1 MVSTP
6 SRIQIEGV
14 DLLNTGI
21 ARTCFDGM
29 VGAVVDNGNHFVMSP
44 NVDYVLYPPI
54 GVREVKLRKDF
65 RYGDDDPMCGPQPY
79 VASGCHLAAIPCRPL
94 KAHLPLNIM
103 WWLPSKHDFI
113 IDSSNILRG
122 LGQLDPVKLNELRYF
137 VDKMQDRVSRY
148 KDDRNFPNKIQA
160 VIEFS
165 ASLNDIFVRLEY
177 LPTTLRQT
185 QFSVALLQRCYLELV
200 GYLDYMYVY
209 RPRMLGQAEPA
220 AEVART
226 IGAYVSN
233 PLVVQEFVRA
243 GLPVWILK
251 RWNTIV
257 ETRID
262 SVQEPRQPETW
273 AVLEDADPPFKP
285 FFTGPA
291 HDPAKYTA
299 FGRLARAS
307 TSSPN
312 PFAVRPSSMALV
324 TDAQSPSTSNLP
336 PSLPSASGPARGGR
350 AHDAREKK
358 KTPCRILTY
367 IADTLSNYLPI
378 DSSVKKSRDGR
389 DKWTDI
395 DSPFLPAAIPVWR
408 DAVAA
413 VDRAPTRLKYATRP
427 SDAGYVFPD
436 PGLFVGVAT
445 EDKMATYLR
454 NWVTNRSAIIFRL
467 ASMGSTASPIKS
479 QLWRSLLNF
488 GLAAPDPSETVGA
501 RRRQEIIELLGD
513 CVHEPGVQ
521 IGTSA
526 ADIVTWRDT
535 QLQPGALPPRHV
547 VHEILWELYELN
559 FRFEF
564 VALDARASSN
574 VDAVLEDRQRL
585 VRACFPAGHLLAVDF
600 ARASEGLGAE
610 HWSDRA
616 TYLLAMLR
624 VVKSWVD
631 CPASLREVEAKP
643 AADYT
648 EEEMVGMERELA
660 RFYAQSFFNYFARAA
675 IVPHRLPHG
684 PSA

>member
-1 MVSTP
+1 MSVTKDSIHKAMP
-6 SRIQIEGV
+6 S
-14 DLLNTGI
+14 DLLSNPELLTHKKAFH
-21 ARTCFDGM
+21 ARTDFDGM

-44 NVDYVLYPPI
+44 NVDHIFYPPI
-54 GVREVKLRKDF
+54 GVREVKVRKDF
-65 RYGDDDPMCGPQPY
+65 RYGDDDPICGPQPY
-79 VASGCHLAAIPCRPL
+79 VASVCHLAAIPRRPL

-103 WWLPSKHDFI
+103 WWLPSKHDFV
-113 IDSSNILRG
+113 IDYSNVLRG
-122 LGQLDPVKLNELRYF
+122 LGQLDGVKLNELRYF

-148 KDDRNFPNKIQA
+148 KDDQNFPKKIQA

-165 ASLNDIFVRLEY
+165 ASLNDIFVRLEH
-177 LPTTLRQT
+177 LPTTLQ
-185 QFSVALLQRCYLELV
+185 QMQLSVALLQRCYLELV
-200 GYLDYMYVY
+200 GYLDYMYLY
-209 RPRMLGQAEPA
+209 RPRMLGQTEPA

-243 GLPVWILK
+243 GLPVWVLK
-251 RWNTIV
+251 HWTTIV

-262 SVQEPRQPETW
+262 SVVEPRQPETW

-291 HDPAKYTA
+291 HAPAKYTA

-324 TDAQSPSTSNLP
+324 TAAQSPSTSNIP

-350 AHDAREKK
+350 AHDSREKK
-358 KTPCRILTY
+358 KTPYASI
-367 IADTLSNYLPI
+367 
-378 DSSVKKSRDGR
+378 KKSRDGR

-395 DSPFLPAAIPVWR
+395 DSPFLPAPLPVWS
-408 DAVAA
+408 DAMAA
-413 VDRAPTRLKYATRP
+413 VDRDPTRLKYDTRP

-436 PGLFVGVAT
+436 PGLFVGVTT
-445 EDKMATYLR
+445 EDKMVTYLR

-467 ASMGSTASPIKS
+467 ASGGATASPIKS
-479 QLWRSLLNF
+479 QLWRLLLNF

-526 ADIVTWRDT
+526 ANVVTWRGT
-535 QLQPGALPPRHV
+535 QLQTGVLPPPNV

-564 VALDARASSN
+564 VALDVRASLN

-585 VRACFPAGHLLAVDF
+585 VCACFPAGHLLVVDF

-610 HWSDRA
+610 RWSDRA
-616 TYLLAMLR
+616 TYLLVMLR
-624 VVKSWVD
+624 VVKLWAD
-631 CPASLREVEAKP
+631 CPASLTEVAAKP
-643 AADYT
+643 AAQYT
-648 EEEMVGMERELA
+648 EKEILGMERELA
-660 RFYAQSFFNYFARAA
+660 RFYTQSFFNYFARAP
-675 IVPHRLPHG
+675 ITPHRLTLG
-684 PSA
+684 PST